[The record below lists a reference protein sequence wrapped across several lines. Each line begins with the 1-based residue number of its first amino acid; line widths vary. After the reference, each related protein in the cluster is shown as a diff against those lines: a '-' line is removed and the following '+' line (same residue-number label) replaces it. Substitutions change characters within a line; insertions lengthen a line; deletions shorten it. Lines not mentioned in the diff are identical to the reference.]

1 MLSIYKNKNASYTV
15 KNLPLN
21 LSTNSTTTASASV
34 REPVLNKWK
43 RISRKTFSI
52 GEVTHNR
59 VLSSLPESDFARL
72 LPHLQ
77 AVTLSSGENIF
88 QPGDDSVYV
97 YFPETAVFSQL
108 NVLEDGRT
116 VETAMIGNE
125 GIVGISSILNSRQNV
140 TPWTQTLLGGNAF
153 RINTSY
159 FKEEFNNGGF
169 LQTSLLEY
177 LDFYIKQISQR
188 VVCNNHHLVEERFST
203 WLLML
208 DDRCGKNKL
217 ILTHEQI
224 AHLLGVHRPSI
235 TCIAQNFRNKEII
248 DYIRGQVSILN
259 RRTLEELACECYS
272 AINWKSF

>member
-1 MLSIYKNKNASYTV
+1 MLNIYKNKNTSYHV
-15 KNLPLN
+15 RNLPSN
-21 LSTNSTTTASASV
+21 LSTNPTTVGTSV
-34 REPVLNKWK
+34 KEPVLNKWK
-43 RISRKTFSI
+43 RISRETFSI
-52 GEVTHNR
+52 GEVIHNR
-59 VLSSLPESDFARL
+59 VLSSLPDSDFARL
-72 LPHLQ
+72 LPYLQ

-88 QPGDDSVYV
+88 QPGDDGVYV

-125 GIVGISSILNSRQNV
+125 GMVGVSSILNTRRNV
-140 TPWTQTLLGGNAF
+140 SPWTQTLLGGNAF
-153 RINTSY
+153 RINTAS
-159 FKEEFNNGGF
+159 FKEEFNRGGF

-217 ILTHEQI
+217 VLTHEQI
-224 AHLLGVHRPSI
+224 AHLLGVHRPSV
-235 TCIAQNFRNKEII
+235 TCIAQVFRHKEII
-248 DYIRGQVSILN
+248 SYIRGQVSILN
-259 RRTLEELACECYS
+259 RRKLEDSACECYS
-272 AINWKSF
+272 AINWKFF